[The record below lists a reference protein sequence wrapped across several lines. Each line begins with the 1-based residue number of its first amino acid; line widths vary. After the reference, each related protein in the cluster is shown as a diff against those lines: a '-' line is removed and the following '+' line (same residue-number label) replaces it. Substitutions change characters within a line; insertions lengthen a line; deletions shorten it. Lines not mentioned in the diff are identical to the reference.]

1 MKNLIRTKKV
11 RVLAALTALLLVFE
25 VVGTALDWDLFSE
38 QELVAEAATTS
49 MTTTLVKSMGQTAI
63 KERGV
68 TVSSDTY
75 TAGDDYNWYTWD
87 DVSDEDKYVYYVD
100 AEKLI
105 DAGYEITAVA
115 GAVGYKISYTNE
127 LSDDDI
133 TACTTQSTDEI
144 ADTMYEG
151 DDNSYDVT
159 AVGATTP
166 TTGAS
171 EDNLYYTVSYDE
183 SLGTNYR
190 TYYISTAAQLAKLL
204 ARYKANYSVSN
215 DATKMTSSAL
225 FEADSSTAFSKYKLR
240 ICLLCDLN
248 LGGAGTSHSLWGFTQ
263 GLYSAMLQL
272 DGNNHTLYNGNFNKS
287 KTGSACC
294 LLPDRNRVIVQD
306 LDICN
311 SFMSLTASTGLLGSN
326 SRFCYFNNVNFNE
339 CVLATSSSAA
349 CFLLGNSYYSVYV
362 RDCSVSDSI
371 VLANQHTACF
381 ASWTNTNMN
390 YDYTSDSTD
399 NVVKST
405 EIPETL
411 SEIEGYMSNSTI
423 YLAIFEDSYVVDSYV
438 YDYGG
443 THSGTFISCTQGGLV
458 CRRCFTNSTLYG
470 SDRLGVF
477 IGAVIG
483 SGGQGF
489 IMEVEENGVG
499 DLVDTRVNAYF
510 EDCYTSGTVEGSS
523 RLGGFVGMIFDDY
536 RCYNNNRMGVAV
548 FKDCYSTSSVGMQYS
563 GYDIGGFVGVIRGNV
578 GTAMS
583 SSFAYSNDSG
593 SSYSTASSAN
603 TGCNDIILSNTL
615 STDITNYNAQNHLF
629 INCYVAGEVGGIT
642 TSTTGGE
649 DSSIGAF
656 IGEYRID
663 HAILYDSSFRLVN
676 CYYDM
681 QTTGMREKDIGDPGT
696 TSDTLNYYIYSHKI
710 TASLAMTNFSVDD
723 DGYFLYKDAAT
734 YTNTDKTTQLTD
746 DNIPYIAVAKKLI
759 NSGYCIDSSIDFSYD
774 TITNALYPA
783 TFCDSTSNSTLN
795 ISKSSLEEQS
805 CAYRYVV
812 SNVSTAYTGTCAG
825 SGNNFTYD
833 DDWDLTGVYTTPS
846 TDKYKEIEGLTY
858 DSTKN
863 YSVSMA
869 DSSWRY
875 VDEYY
880 PQLAVFFDSNLNN
893 FSEDKQE
900 LVFNYAMASTAA
912 VLLDHYDTVLTMNG
926 YTKEYCYLNN
936 TELAN
941 LGGLSEQRLVYDTV
955 RDITRKFEFTSTD
968 SNGNM
973 PSVSLS
979 STNSTESG
987 GNISWTTDSS
997 LNSEF
1002 YSYIDTTENGS
1013 GVSLEYY
1020 NTDYTVSYN
1029 PSVLTIAV
1037 DITTEIGRYKCY
1049 DFSCGKQWVTISYDQ
1064 NNSLTQANYTDGT
1077 LSSIEA
1083 VDTEYDTTGVRNLR
1097 LLPSAYINAGETIT
1111 VEVSNDQT
1119 AGTTNTVTIGDSTSN
1134 TTTLNSFDHSVGVA
1148 YAISDKTRMGDA
1160 SNQYTNHVLTEYYD
1174 NNAASNTSSFAFY
1187 GRYNLTSSN
1196 NSNTTVAEW
1205 VDEKFT
1211 NNSVDNL
1218 STQTSITDGSW
1229 SSTTAVGGQTIV
1241 RVYNTVIDNSNPDV
1255 FTLEM
1260 GDEITNADELLK
1272 WSGEETFTNTDRG
1285 YYYMVYYWQLD
1296 DSRYLTDTKLVQI
1309 KSSVNTVTL
1318 ITGILGTQRVENDV
1332 NQYVVADTTSNPTY
1346 LDGSNTTLYDY
1357 YNRAI
1362 EYDNETYYCNS
1373 NTLDQSNNNKQS
1385 QVGWY
1390 TDNTNL
1396 LLKTIII
1403 EVTNTEGVQQYYQ
1416 EIEVDNLVTTH
1427 DFTYDYDRREYTI
1440 TQNTETKT
1448 FTISTI
1454 TTATE
1459 QQTLTAS
1466 VSSSNINDLIK
1477 DIVFNFTKT
1486 GVDPDCITVTA
1497 LFVPGEA
1504 DVQTSKDVLYG
1515 VTNTAEI
1522 TDINGLGGE
1531 SLAEYEEARSVD
1543 NTNATTSLA
1552 VLSGDTLTY
1561 RIAVDNLDGTV
1572 AAYNVQVADTIP
1584 DGCTFVTGSIKV
1596 YEQMYNSGTSSYG
1609 AVGDVTDDISI
1620 YGPDRSNKI
1629 TWSFSSIEE
1638 GEIFYIEYQ
1647 VTVDQIAASTLS
1659 DTLTNTAT
1667 VTLNDGTELTT
1678 NEVQTDVTHLYFSV
1692 EKKIENDDSEQTFL
1706 FEVKYYADGDTSGT
1720 ADSIT
1725 YVVLNCTDKSASK
1738 ILQTDKR
1745 GTYVITEITDWSYTD
1760 YEDVSSS
1767 VTVPSN
1773 YSSYYSGSASG
1784 DSVTL
1789 VIVGDGGAFPTALG
1803 SLEDGTYMTASFENT
1818 ESIYAYRSGQAYSY
1832 NTFIAS

>member
-1 MKNLIRTKKV
+1 MRNLIRTKKI

-25 VVGTALDWDLFSE
+25 VVSTALDWDLFSE
-38 QELVAEAATTS
+38 QELVAEAATTT
-49 MTTTLVKSMGQTAI
+49 MTTTLVKSMGQTAV

-87 DVSDEDKYVYYVD
+87 DVSDEDKYVYYIDPDKLSSLTVSAVD
-100 AEKLI
+100 
-105 DAGYEITAVA
+105 GT
-115 GAVGYKISYTNE
+115 VGYQIGTTDE
-127 LSDDDI
+127 LSDDSVL
-133 TACTTQSTDEI
+133 ALTTQSTDEI
-144 ADTMYEG
+144 AETMYKQ
-151 DDNSYDVT
+151 DDTAYSVNSSATVPT
-159 AVGATTP
+159 AI
-166 TTGAS
+166 S
-171 EDNLYYTVSYDE
+171 EDDLYYTVSSDS
-183 SLGTNYR
+183 SLGTYYR

-204 ARYKANYSVSN
+204 ATYKSLYAVTN

-225 FEADSSTAFSKYKLR
+225 FEADSTTAFSKYKLR

-248 LGGAGTSHSLWGFTQ
+248 LGGAGTNHSLWGFTQ
-263 GLYSAMLQL
+263 GNYSAMLQL

-287 KTGSACC
+287 KTSSACC
-294 LLPDRNRVIVQD
+294 LLPDKKRVIVQD

-326 SRFCYFNNVNFNE
+326 SCFCYFNNLNFND
-339 CVLATSSSAA
+339 CVLATSNNFA
-349 CFLLGNSYYSVYV
+349 CFMLGCGYYSVYV

-371 VLANQHTACF
+371 VLANGHTACL
-381 ASWTNTNMN
+381 ASYTNTNMN
-390 YDYTSDSTD
+390 YDYTSDSTA

-411 SEIEGYMSNSTI
+411 DEIEGYMSNSTT

-438 YDYGG
+438 YDTGG

-458 CRRCFTNSTLYG
+458 CRRCFTNSTIYG

-489 IMEVEENGVG
+489 IMEVEEDGDG

-510 EDCYTSGTVEGSS
+510 EDCYTSGVIEGSS

-536 RCYNNNRMGVAV
+536 RNYSNDRMGIAV

-563 GYDIGGFVGVIRGNV
+563 GTDIGGFVGTVRGNV
-578 GTAMS
+578 GKAMGT
-583 SSFAYSNDSG
+583 SFAYSTNGGTSYSLTG
-593 SSYSTASSAN
+593 SS
-603 TGCNDIILSNTL
+603 DIGQLDTILSYTL

-642 TSTTGGE
+642 TSVTGGE

-656 IGEYRID
+656 IGEYRLD
-663 HAILYDSSFRLVN
+663 HALLFDCSFRLVN

-696 TSDTLNYYIYSHKI
+696 TSGTLNYYLYSQKF
-710 TASLAMTNFSVDD
+710 TASLPMTNFSVDD
-723 DGYFLYKDAAT
+723 DGYFLYLDAPT
-734 YTNTDKTTQLTD
+734 YTDTAKTTQLTE
-746 DNIPYIAVAKKLI
+746 DNIAYIALAKKLI

-783 TFCDSTSNSTLN
+783 SFCDSTSNSTLN

-812 SNVSTAYTGTCAG
+812 SNVSTAYTGTSAG
-825 SGNNFTYD
+825 SGSNFTYD
-833 DDWDLTGVYTTPS
+833 DDWELTGVYTTPS
-846 TDKYKEIEGLTY
+846 TDEYKEIEGLTY

-880 PQLAVFFDSNLNN
+880 PQLAVFFDSSLNN

-926 YTKEYCYLNN
+926 YTKEYCDLNN

-968 SNGNM
+968 SNGDM
-973 PSVSLS
+973 PSVSITS
-979 STNSTESG
+979 GNSTESG

-997 LNSEF
+997 LNDEF
-1002 YSYIDTTENGS
+1002 FSYIDTTAGGD
-1013 GVSLEYY
+1013 GVSLAYY
-1020 NTDYTVSYN
+1020 DTDYTVSYN
-1029 PSVLTIAV
+1029 PSILTIAV

-1119 AGTTNTVTIGDSTSN
+1119 LGTTNTVTIGDSSNN
-1134 TTTLNSFDHSVGVA
+1134 TTTLNSFDHSIGVA

-1160 SNQYTNHVLTEYYD
+1160 NNQYTNHVLTEYYD
-1174 NNAASNTSSFAFY
+1174 NNATSNTSSFAFY
-1187 GRYNLTSSN
+1187 GRYNLTSSGE
-1196 NSNTTVAEW
+1196 SNKTVAQW

-1218 STQTSITDGSW
+1218 STQTAITDGSW
-1229 SSTTAVGGQTIV
+1229 GNTTAVGGQTIV
-1241 RVYNTVIDNSNPDV
+1241 RVYNMVIDNSNPDV

-1272 WSGEETFTNTDRG
+1272 WSGEEKFTNTDRG

-1309 KSSVNTVTL
+1309 QSSVNTVTL
-1318 ITGILGTQRVENDV
+1318 ITGILGTQREADDV
-1332 NQYVVADTTSNPTY
+1332 NQYVVADTTSSPTY
-1346 LDGSNTTLYDY
+1346 LDGSNTALYDY

-1390 TDNTNL
+1390 TEDTEL
-1396 LLKTIII
+1396 YLKTIII
-1403 EVTNTEGVQQYYQ
+1403 EVTNTEGIQQYYQ
-1416 EIEVDNLVTTH
+1416 EIDVDSLGTTH
-1427 DFTYDYDRREYTI
+1427 DFTYDYERREYTI

-1448 FTISTI
+1448 FTISAI
-1454 TTATE
+1454 TSQTE

-1466 VSSSNINDLIK
+1466 VSSSQVNDLIK

-1486 GVDPDCITVTA
+1486 GIDPDCITVTA

-1504 DVQTSKDVLYG
+1504 DIQTSKDVLFG
-1515 VTNTAEI
+1515 ATDTNDITNTS
-1522 TDINGLGGE
+1522 GLNGE

-1561 RIAVDNLDGTV
+1561 RIAVDNIDGTV
-1572 AAYNVQVADTIP
+1572 AAYNVSVEDIIP

-1596 YEQMYNSGTSSYG
+1596 YEQMYNSGSYG
-1609 AVGDVTDDISI
+1609 AVSDVTDDISI
-1620 YGPDRSNKI
+1620 YGPDRNGKI

-1667 VTLNDGTELTT
+1667 VTLNDGTTMDT

-1692 EKKIENDDSEQTFL
+1692 QKEIANDDSEQTFL

-1725 YVVLNCTDKSASK
+1725 YVELNCTSTSASK

-1760 YEDVSSS
+1760 YEDVDSS
-1767 VTVPSN
+1767 VTVPSD

-1789 VIVGDGGAFPTALG
+1789 VIAQDGGAFPTALG
-1803 SLEDGTYMTASFENT
+1803 SLEDGTYMTASFENE

-1832 NTFIAS
+1832 NTFVAS

>member
-1 MKNLIRTKKV
+1 MRNLIRTKKV

-25 VVGTALDWDLFSE
+25 VVSTALDWDLFSE
-38 QELVAEAATTS
+38 QELVAEAATTTMS
-49 MTTTLVKSMGQTAI
+49 TPLVKSMGQTAV

-87 DVSDEDKYVYYVD
+87 DVADEDKYVYYIDPDKLSSLTVSAVD
-100 AEKLI
+100 
-105 DAGYEITAVA
+105 
-115 GAVGYKISYTNE
+115 GAVGYQIGTTDE
-127 LSDDDI
+127 LSDDSVL
-133 TACTTQSTDEI
+133 ALTTQSTDEI
-144 ADTMYEG
+144 ASTMYQQ
-151 DDNSYDVT
+151 DDTAYSVNSSATVPT
-159 AVGATTP
+159 AI
-166 TTGAS
+166 S
-171 EDNLYYTVSYDE
+171 EDDLYYTVSSDS

-190 TYYISTAAQLAKLL
+190 TYYISTATQLAKLL
-204 ARYKANYSVSN
+204 ATYKSLYAVTN
-215 DATKMTSSAL
+215 DATKMTNNAL
-225 FEADSSTAFSKYKLR
+225 FEADSSTAYSKYKLR

-248 LGGAGTSHSLWGFTQ
+248 LGGADTNHYQWGFTQ
-263 GLYSAMLQL
+263 GNYSAMLQL

-287 KTGSACC
+287 KTSSACC
-294 LLPDRNRVIVQD
+294 LLPDRKRVVVQNI
-306 LDICN
+306 DISN
-311 SFMSLTASTGLLGSN
+311 SFMSFPSGYGLFGNSSN
-326 SRFCYFNNVNFNE
+326 YDYFNNVNFNE
-339 CVLATSSSAA
+339 CVLATSNNFA
-349 CFLLGNSYYSVYV
+349 CFLLGNQYYCVYV

-371 VLANQHTACF
+371 VLANGHTACL
-381 ASWTNTNMN
+381 ASYTNTNMN
-390 YDYTSDSTD
+390 YDYTSDSTA

-411 SEIEGYMSNSTI
+411 SEIEGYMSNSTT

-458 CRRCFTNSTLYG
+458 CRRCFTNSTIYG

-489 IMEVEENGVG
+489 IMEVEEDGVG

-510 EDCYTSGTVEGSS
+510 EDCYTSGVIEGSS

-536 RCYNNNRMGVAV
+536 RNYNNDRMGIAV

-583 SSFAYSNDSG
+583 GSFAYSTNSG
-593 SSYSTASSAN
+593 SSYSTASSNN
-603 TGCNDIILSNTL
+603 TGQNDIILSNTL

-663 HAILYDSSFRLVN
+663 HALLFDCSFKLVN

-696 TSDTLNYYIYSHKI
+696 TSGTLNYYIYSHKI
-710 TASLAMTNFSVDD
+710 TGSLAMTNFSVDD
-723 DGYFLYKDAAT
+723 DGYFLYLDAPT
-734 YTNTDKTTQLTD
+734 YTNTNKTTQLTE

-759 NSGYCIDSSIDFSYD
+759 NSGYCIDDEAYSYD

-783 TFCDSTSNSTLN
+783 SFCDSTSNSTLN

-812 SNVSTAYTGTCAG
+812 SNVSTAYTGTSAG
-825 SGNNFTYD
+825 SGSNFTYD
-833 DDWDLTGVYTTPS
+833 DDWELTGVYTTPS

-880 PQLAVFFDSNLNN
+880 PQLAVFFDSSLNN

-926 YTKEYCYLNN
+926 YTKEYCDLNN

-968 SNGNM
+968 SNGDM
-973 PSVSLS
+973 PSVSITS
-979 STNSTESG
+979 GNSTESG
-987 GNISWTTDSS
+987 GNISWPTDSS
-997 LNSEF
+997 LNEEF
-1002 YSYIDTTENGS
+1002 YSYIDTTEDGD
-1013 GVSLEYY
+1013 GVSLDYY
-1020 NTDYTVSYN
+1020 DTTYSVSYN

-1049 DFSCGKQWVTISYDQ
+1049 DFSCGKQWVTISYNDS
-1064 NNSLTQANYTDGT
+1064 NSLTQANYTDGT
-1077 LSSIEA
+1077 LSSIDA
-1083 VDTEYDTTGVRNLR
+1083 VDTEYDTTGYRILR
-1097 LLPSAYINAGETIT
+1097 LLPSAYIYAGETIT

-1119 AGTTNTVTIGDSTSN
+1119 LGTENTITIGDSSNN
-1134 TTTLNSFDHSVGVA
+1134 TTTLNSFDHSIGVA

-1160 SNQYTNHVLTEYYD
+1160 NNQYTNHVLTEYYD

-1187 GRYNLTSSN
+1187 GRYNLTSSSV
-1196 NSNTTVAEW
+1196 SNKTDADW
-1205 VDEKFT
+1205 VDEKIT
-1211 NNSVDNL
+1211 NNSVENL
-1218 STQTSITDGSW
+1218 STLTAITDGSW
-1229 SSTTAVGGQTIV
+1229 GNTTAVGGQTIV
-1241 RVYNTVIDNSNPDV
+1241 RVYNTVIDNSNLDV

-1272 WSGEETFTNTDRG
+1272 WSGEEKFTNTYRG

-1309 KSSVNTVTL
+1309 QSSVNTVTL
-1318 ITGILGTQRVENDV
+1318 ITGILGTQREADDV
-1332 NQYVVADTTSNPTY
+1332 NQYVVADTTSSPTY
-1346 LDGSNTTLYDY
+1346 LDGSNTALYDY

-1390 TDNTNL
+1390 TEDTEL
-1396 LLKTIII
+1396 YLKTIII
-1403 EVTNTEGVQQYYQ
+1403 EVTNTEGIQQYYQ
-1416 EIEVDNLVTTH
+1416 EIDVDSLGTTH
-1427 DFTYDYDRREYTI
+1427 DFTYDYERREYTI
-1440 TQNTETKT
+1440 TQNTETKI
-1448 FTISTI
+1448 FTISAI
-1454 TTATE
+1454 TSQTE

-1466 VSSSNINDLIK
+1466 VSSSQVNELIK

-1486 GVDPDCITVTA
+1486 GIDPDCITVTA

-1504 DVQTSKDVLYG
+1504 DVQTSKDVLFG
-1515 VTNTAEI
+1515 ATDSSDVTNTS
-1522 TDINGLGGE
+1522 GLGGE

-1543 NTNATTSLA
+1543 NTNAATSLA

-1561 RIAVDNLDGTV
+1561 RIAVDNIGGTV
-1572 AAYNVQVADTIP
+1572 AAYNVSVEDTIP

-1596 YEQMYNSGTSSYG
+1596 YEQMYDSGTGSYG
-1609 AVGDVTDDISI
+1609 AVSDVTDDISI
-1620 YGPDRSNKI
+1620 YGPDRNGKI

-1667 VTLNDGTELTT
+1667 VTLNDGTTMDT

-1692 EKKIENDDSEQTFL
+1692 EKQIESDDSEQTFL

-1725 YVVLNCTDKSASK
+1725 YVELNCTSTSASK

-1760 YEDVSSS
+1760 YEDVTSS
-1767 VTVPSN
+1767 VTVPSD

-1789 VIVGDGGAFPTALG
+1789 VIVQDGGAFPTALG
-1803 SLEDGTYMTASFENT
+1803 SLEDGTYMTASFENE

-1832 NTFIAS
+1832 NTFVAS